1 MNLSRKSYIAIINSN
16 HPFNCLKDKGF
27 PQGLILPRL
36 TAKSDTLKHG
46 DECED
51 HWATCISEVCI
62 APSKRSRNC
71 LLIVVYRSTLL
82 PGFIRTERTPFT
94 SPRMSSSSAAAAAA
108 MPKEDS
114 VSAAKSNYK
123 IVADVG
129 DFDKTQ
135 SKRPKFDYSNKP
147 IEVTQSPNPNWEY
160 GQGVPDN
167 GASASKKHHEIDPYD
182 PDRPM
187 VSNYQ
192 LLVSG
197 IAPRP
202 VGFLST
208 VSGSGDD
215 GKTTKNLSPFSYF
228 QVIDHDP
235 PMFIVGFSSRPE
247 RVKDTFRNLKET
259 GEVVINTVSE
269 NMIEAVNATSIDAPY
284 GVSEWE
290 VSGLHEAPTT
300 TVKPSRVQE
309 SVFSIEG
316 KVVDIKE
323 FEDHVKPGMSIA
335 SLVLIKA
342 TRFWV
347 QEDAVNTEL
356 SHIDLNKL
364 RPLGQLGGI
373 SYGRVTSTFEQP
385 RRRWKEEHPKSEV
398 LSRLEDSKR
407 ETE

>member
-1 MNLSRKSYIAIINSN
+1 MA
-16 HPFNCLKDKGF
+16 
-27 PQGLILPRL
+27 
-36 TAKSDTLKHG
+36 
-46 DECED
+46 
-51 HWATCISEVCI
+51 
-62 APSKRSRNC
+62 
-71 LLIVVYRSTLL
+71 
-82 PGFIRTERTPFT
+82 
-94 SPRMSSSSAAAAAA
+94 SSAAAVAATEVEKKDTA
-108 MPKEDS
+108 TATAE
-114 VSAAKSNYK
+114 ANYQIIAK
-123 IVADVG
+123 VG
-129 DFDKTQ
+129 DFDAVQ
-135 SKRPKFDYSNKP
+135 AKRPDFDHSNKP
-147 IEVTQSPNPNWEY
+147 IEVTKSPNPNWEY
-160 GQGVPDN
+160 GQGVPGS
-167 GASASKKHHEIDPYD
+167 GASAKKHREIDPYA

-187 VSNYQ
+187 INNYH

-202 VGFLST
+202 IGFLST
-208 VSGSGDD
+208 VSGD
-215 GKTTKNLSPFSYF
+215 GKTKNLAPFSYF

-235 PMFIVGFSSRPE
+235 PMFIVGFSSRPG

-290 VSGLHEAPTT
+290 ISGLHEAPAT

-323 FEDHVKPGMSIA
+323 FEDHSKPGMSIA

-347 QEDAVNTEL
+347 QEDAADADFR
-356 SHIDLNKL
+356 HIDLNKL

-373 SYGRVTSTFEQP
+373 SYGRITSIFEQP
-385 RRRWKEEHPKSEV
+385 RKRWSDEYPQSE
-398 LSRLEDSKR
+398 LLTRLEGSKP
-407 ETE
+407 ETK